1 MTRIKS
7 TASCVVLVF
16 AVSASEDARVEH
28 WIQASPTDSRVWYDA
43 DNVRPTANGLIGV
56 WVSTGPNRTNPQADG
71 VTSYPTYSI
80 IDCRKRTA
88 ASKMS
93 LDLGESLIPYASNS
107 GMGELI
113 EKLCS

>member
-56 WVSTGPNRTNPQADG
+56 WVSARPNRTTQGADG
-71 VTSYPTYSI
+71 MTTYPTYSI
-80 IDCRKRTA
+80 INRQRRTA
-88 ASKMS
+88 ESKSS
-93 LDLGESLIPYASNS
+93 LNLGEALMPYASNS
-107 GMGELI
+107 GMGALI